1 MSLIFRKARVHG
13 LTDPRL
19 LWVGD
24 GGSESNLGRTM
35 KAPLTMARGKR
46 VHGLYTGLQ
55 SSEGRMQSTS
65 LSSIY
70 RSNFSR
76 PY

>member
-19 LWVGD
+19 LWVG
-24 GGSESNLGRTM
+24 GGGGESNLGRTM
-35 KAPLTMARGKR
+35 KALLTMAHGKS

-55 SSEGRMQSTS
+55 SSEGRMQSTF

-70 RSNFSR
+70 RSNFSW
-76 PY
+76 P